1 MLVDYPNKEDAAFLS
16 DGFSLGFK
24 LQFEGPRIPIECKNL
39 KSVVD
44 NPEIAEEKIKQEVN
58 LGRIAGPFSKRPI
71 SNMRCS
77 PIGLVEKKSGGY
89 RLITHLSHPP
99 GLSVNEHI
107 NDSFAS
113 VKYSNF
119 DNAVSIIK
127 SLGKGCL
134 IATMDVK
141 SAFRLLPCYP
151 GDFDLLGFK
160 LGHSYF
166 IDKMA
171 PMGLRISCRAWEA
184 FATFLNWLVA
194 DRFSKN
200 VDHYLDDFFFAGPH
214 QSTDCASLMAHFQE
228 ICKDLGVP
236 IAAEKTQGPTTCLT
250 YLGYELDTVE
260 MLLRIPDEKVKQI
273 LEKVTEALERRK
285 LTLKELQSLTGSLS
299 FCAKAMPSARA
310 FIRRMYAAMSKA
322 KQPHHRVRLTRG
334 IKEDLEMWQ
343 TFLIQFNGLSYML
356 DLQWTS
362 SATLGLQTDSAGGAA
377 LGCGAYFQGDWVF
390 LKWPLDWEK
399 TGILLDIT
407 FLEMVPIALA
417 VCLWKDRFV
426 TKRILFASD
435 NMAVVHILNSKSA
448 KSERVMSLV
457 RQIVLWS
464 LQYDFII
471 NSSHVKGCENQLSD
485 AISRMQWAKF
495 KALAPEAKPCS
506 AEIPR
511 EFWRLLPEK

>member
-1 MLVDYPNKEDAAFLS
+1 MLVSYPKRQDAAFLS
-16 DGFSLGFK
+16 DGFSKGFK

-44 NPEIAEEKIKQEVN
+44 NPEIAKENIMQEVN
-58 LGRIAGPFSKRPI
+58 LGRIAGPFSTRPI
-71 SNMRCS
+71 SNLRCS
-77 PIGLVEKKSGGY
+77 PIGLVEKKTGGF

-107 NDSFAS
+107 DDSFAS

-119 DNAVSIIK
+119 DNAVSMIQ
-127 SLGKGCL
+127 SLGKGCM
-134 IATMDVK
+134 IATIDVK

-160 LGHSYF
+160 LGHSYY

-184 FATFLNWLVA
+184 FATFLNWLVV
-194 DRFSKN
+194 DRFSKY
-200 VDHYLDDFFFAGPH
+200 VDHYLDDFFFAGPP
-214 QSTDCASLMAHFQE
+214 QANDCAMLMSHFQD
-228 ICKDLGVP
+228 ICKDVGVP
-236 IAAEKTQGPTTCLT
+236 IASEKTKGPTTCLT
-250 YLGYELDTVE
+250 YLGYELDTIK
-260 MLLRIPDEKVKQI
+260 MQIRIPGEKVKQV
-273 LEKVTEALERRK
+273 LGKVTEALGRKK

-310 FIRRMYAAMSKA
+310 FIRRMYAAMSTA
-322 KQPHHRVRLTRG
+322 TQPHHRVRLTKG
-334 IKEDLEMWQ
+334 IKEDLAMWR
-343 TFLIQFNGLSYML
+343 TFLTQFNGLSYML

-362 SATLGLQTDSAGGAA
+362 SDTLGLQTDSAGGAA
-377 LGCGAYFQGDWVF
+377 LGCGAYLQGDWVF
-390 LKWPLDWEK
+390 LKWPLTWVN

-417 VCLWKDRFV
+417 VCLWKERFV
-426 TKRILFASD
+426 AKRILFASD
-435 NMAVVHILNSKSA
+435 NMAVVQILNSKTA
-448 KSERVMSLV
+448 KSERVMTLV

-471 NSSHVKGCENQLSD
+471 NSSHVRGCDNQLSD
-485 AISRMQWAKF
+485 AISRTQWDKF
-495 KALAPEAKPCS
+495 KALAPDAKPCS

-511 EFWRLLPEK
+511 EFWNLLPEK